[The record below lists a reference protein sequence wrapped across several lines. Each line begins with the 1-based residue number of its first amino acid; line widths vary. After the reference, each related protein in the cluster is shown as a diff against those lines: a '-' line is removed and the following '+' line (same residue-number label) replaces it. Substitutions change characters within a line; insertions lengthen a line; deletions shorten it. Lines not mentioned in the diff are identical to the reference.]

1 MPDMTLLVRARIRAE
16 IRAHGRTQRWVADQ
30 LGLSQPQVWHRL
42 HGNVEWRTSEVE
54 RLADAL
60 GVPASMFYRPATDAE
75 RAS

>member
-1 MPDMTLLVRARIRAE
+1 MQDITLLVGARVRAE
-16 IRAHGRTQRWVADQ
+16 ISAHGRSQRWVADQ
-30 LGLSQPQVWHRL
+30 LGLSQAQVWHRI
-42 HGNVEWRTSEVE
+42 HGTVEWRTSEIA